1 MSNKTSG
8 PEQAK
13 FAEWTDSEDWCS
25 LCGKLYV
32 KLEYDDKTRTTKC
45 PHCGHTETYG
55 EGDWKSLQAQRY
67 VYYQYMPGTY
77 HFRDLSVENVFRK
90 YMRELNHEDWCSWL
104 IHDYVL
110 ARMRGDKAVQDRM
123 REAAKLAVE
132 KMSLDSKPW
141 NKLFEKMDATDAE
154 IFKQVPQI
162 IYEMAEK
169 KFLESIPEEK
179 VQAVFKGYVDSL
191 ASMYSY
197 HRWKGSRVA
206 CWVTR
211 EVVRICNEE
220 DDSPREFFSD
230 YYDYDPFLQGF
241 EEDILAG
248 RKREFDLR
256 DTYIQWQLK
265 LAEKFLRQ
273 SKALVAVW
281 DAYYALT
288 AKLGIHATW
297 PPTRIIEFGRQSVEI
312 VAKAIGDMQLLEL
325 YGYAI
330 DLDSIDEAKACW
342 YAKNFVEKVKEL
354 LPKIQTVDQD
364 SDVEKSAA
372 YVS

>member
-110 ARMRGDKAVQDRM
+110 ARMQGDKAVQDRM

-169 KFLESIPEEK
+169 KFREAIPEEK

-297 PPTRIIEFGRQSVEI
+297 PPTRIIEFGRQSVES

-364 SDVEKSAA
+364 SDVAKSAA

>member
-1 MSNKTSG
+1 M
-8 PEQAK
+8 
-13 FAEWTDSEDWCS
+13 
-25 LCGKLYV
+25 
-32 KLEYDDKTRTTKC
+32 
-45 PHCGHTETYG
+45 
-55 EGDWKSLQAQRY
+55 
-67 VYYQYMPGTY
+67 
-77 HFRDLSVENVFRK
+77 
-90 YMRELNHEDWCSWL
+90 
-104 IHDYVL
+104 
-110 ARMRGDKAVQDRM
+110 
-123 REAAKLAVE
+123 
-132 KMSLDSKPW
+132 
-141 NKLFEKMDATDAE
+141 
-154 IFKQVPQI
+154 
-162 IYEMAEK
+162 
-169 KFLESIPEEK
+169 
-179 VQAVFKGYVDSL
+179 
-191 ASMYSY
+191 
-197 HRWKGSRVA
+197 
-206 CWVTR
+206 
-211 EVVRICNEE
+211 VRICNEE

-256 DTYIQWQLK
+256 DTYVQWQLK

-297 PPTRIIEFGRQSVEI
+297 PPTRIIEFGRQSVES
-312 VAKAIGDMQLLEL
+312 VAKAIGDMELLEL
-325 YGYAI
+325 YGYAV

>member
-1 MSNKTSG
+1 MSNVISG
-8 PEQAK
+8 SEQAK
-13 FAEWTDSEDWCS
+13 FSEWTDSEDWCS

-32 KLEYDDKTRTTKC
+32 KLEYDDKTRTAKC

-55 EGDWKSLQAQRY
+55 EDEWKSLQVQRY
-67 VYYQYMPGTY
+67 VYYQYMPGVY
-77 HFRDLSVENVFRK
+77 HFRDLSVENIFRK
-90 YMRELNHEDWCSWL
+90 YVRELNHEDWCSWL

-110 ARMRGDKAVQDRM
+110 ARMRGDNAVQDRI

-141 NKLFEKMDATDAE
+141 TKLFEKMDAPDAE

-169 KFLESIPEEK
+169 KFRETIPEDK
-179 VQAVFKGYVDSL
+179 MQDVFGGYTSVL
-191 ASMYSY
+191 ATVYSY
-197 HRWKGSRVA
+197 NRWRGNRVA
-206 CWVTR
+206 CWVAR
-211 EVVRICNEE
+211 EVDKICDEE
-220 DDSPREFFSD
+220 QGTSEESFLD
-230 YYDYDPFLQGF
+230 YYDYDPFLEGF
-241 EEDILAG
+241 TEDVLAG
-248 RKREFDLR
+248 RKKEFDLR
-256 DTYIQWQLK
+256 ETYIQWQLK
-265 LAEKFLRQ
+265 LAEKFLQR
-273 SKALVAVW
+273 SNALVAVW

-297 PPTRIIEFGRQSVEI
+297 PPTKIIEFGRQSVES

-330 DLDSIDEAKACW
+330 DLNSVDEAKACW
-342 YAKNFVEKVKEL
+342 YAKNFIEKVKEL
-354 LPKIQTVDQD
+354 LPKVVTADQET
-364 SDVEKSAA
+364 EKSSA